1 MHSRIF
7 GNRST
12 YGFYSPQKYLLKNST
27 NLNEIEI
34 YQDEILK
41 LKMELNKK
49 VFEFQE
55 LRIEYNRLDK
65 AYKKNIIL
73 LEKLIKEANNNV
85 LNNLSYDKDKDKD
98 KEEVNQNCVT
108 NNVSPKILYK
118 TMEYNRNSSYR
129 NKNNLVN
136 IINKNHLNLKLQQ
149 EIIELKNEIKEKEI
163 IINNYK
169 NNANV
174 LKYKELDKKFSQI
187 FTELIQTRENNDK
200 LEALCY
206 NLNSKINNYKE
217 KIKKLNNKY
226 NLIEN
231 ENHSLKEK
239 LLVICEKKLDTSINK
254 NDNNQN
260 SNKKINIYD
269 KDKEEEIK
277 NLKDKIHTLE
287 EEIKKLKEK

>member
-1 MHSRIF
+1 MYSRLF

-85 LNNLSYDKDKDKD
+85 LNNLSYDKDKDK
-98 KEEVNQNCVT
+98 EEVNQNCVT
-108 NNVSPKILYK
+108 NNLSPKILYK
-118 TMEYNRNSSYR
+118 TMEYNRNASYR
-129 NKNNLVN
+129 NKNNLIN
-136 IINKNHLNLKLQQ
+136 IINKNHLNQKLQQ
-149 EIIELKNEIKEKEI
+149 EIIELKNEMKEKET

-200 LEALCY
+200 LQALCY
-206 NLNSKINNYKE
+206 NLNSKINNYKD

-254 NDNNQN
+254 IDIIQN
-260 SNKKINIYD
+260 SNKKINNNDD

-277 NLKDKIHTLE
+277 NLKDKIHILE